1 MDFAVRPPALH
12 SHTPLHLSNSN
23 FVFAVVTL
31 HGTGLVPG
39 LVGVPKEPKPWEATL
54 PPPVVKVP
62 LGFCSLLKDDD
73 WPKLKALAPLFPNR
87 LLAPKKQQQ

>member
-1 MDFAVRPPALH
+1 M
-12 SHTPLHLSNSN
+12 
-23 FVFAVVTL
+23 
-31 HGTGLVPG
+31 VPD

-62 LGFCSLLKDDD
+62 LGFCSVLKVAD

-87 LLAPKKQQQ
+87 LLAPDKPQQQKNTKNGRIHHFCFLQTV